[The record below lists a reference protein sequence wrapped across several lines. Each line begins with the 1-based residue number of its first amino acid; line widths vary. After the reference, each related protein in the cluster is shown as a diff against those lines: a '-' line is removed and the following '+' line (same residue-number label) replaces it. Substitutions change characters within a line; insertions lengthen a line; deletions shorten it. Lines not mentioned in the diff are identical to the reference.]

1 MFGIGLLIMLTAIP
15 VFHYNHLQCAVN
27 DEKLSALVVLT
38 GFSAPSLSSAY
49 YESRLLNETVI
60 HPAYP
65 QMQIIDR
72 TDFVYVR

>member
-1 MFGIGLLIMLTAIP
+1 MFGIGLLIMLTAIS
-15 VFHYNHLQCAVN
+15 VFHYSHLQCTVN
-27 DEKLSALVVLT
+27 DEKLSALVALI

-49 YESRLLNETVI
+49 YESRLWNETVI
-60 HPAYP
+60 YPAYP